1 MNKEIEV
8 GEFIRTEDGMI
19 RKISNANGSKN
30 ICGTLYGYLE
40 NGEEQY
46 ILESKITK
54 HSPNILKVLG
64 NGDLV
69 NGKYI
74 VADIHSYG
82 FYYFEDGGVSQNQIY
97 VGDIKTVITKEQME
111 KIMYRVEE

>member
-1 MNKEIEV
+1 MNEKIKTNEYIRTANGNIFQVKRTGDKKVYTKET
-8 GEFIRTEDGMI
+8 TEDGRM
-19 RKISNANGSKN
+19 
-30 ICGTLYGYLE
+30 YGVFKE
-40 NGEEQY
+40 C
-46 ILESKITK
+46 ITK